1 MKRSTYWISCM
12 NSMDRLDGTA
22 YSETARRHPAGRLS
36 LRSWR
41 VPVTSTM
48 RAAVADGR
56 GGIDIND
63 LPVPSADANGV
74 VIAPVGT
81 GVCGTDLHLVDGDYP
96 HGRFPVVPG
105 HEFAGYVTEVGR
117 DVSGLAEG
125 DYVGVNPNIACT
137 ECVWCRRGATNL
149 CLNLLPVGV
158 AVNGSCAEYVAVPSR
173 IVFPLNSSIEHRAAP
188 LIEPFGCV
196 LHALERVPGWRDE
209 EMVVFGAGSIG
220 LMAIVL
226 GRAEGAAGVRI
237 VEPNAVRREAAL
249 KLGALEAVASSS
261 ELSRDVYDI
270 ALDASGHPV
279 AIGQAISALGPRGRL
294 IQMGVASPT
303 ASVALS
309 PYEVFAKELSIIGS
323 NSLAEKYGESAERMV
338 DLQGE
343 LMSMITA
350 TYSLEDY
357 AQALTAAKS
366 PDQIKIQVVA

>member
-1 MKRSTYWISCM
+1 
-12 NSMDRLDGTA
+12 
-22 YSETARRHPAGRLS
+22 
-36 LRSWR
+36 
-41 VPVTSTM
+41 
-48 RAAVADGR
+48 
-56 GGIDIND
+56 
-63 LPVPSADANGV
+63 
-74 VIAPVGT
+74 
-81 GVCGTDLHLVDGDYP
+81 
-96 HGRFPVVPG
+96 
-105 HEFAGYVTEVGR
+105 
-117 DVSGLAEG
+117 
-125 DYVGVNPNIACT
+125 
-137 ECVWCRRGATNL
+137 
-149 CLNLLPVGV
+149 
-158 AVNGSCAEYVAVPSR
+158 
-173 IVFPLNSSIEHRAAP
+173 
-188 LIEPFGCV
+188 
-196 LHALERVPGWRDE
+196 
-209 EMVVFGAGSIG
+209 MVVFGAGSIG